1 MEAIESS
8 SLVESAA
15 RNLRAAILAGDLRP
29 GATIRVRT
37 LQETLGI
44 SHIPI
49 REALRRLEAEG
60 LVVTRARRTPVV
72 AEVNMLDLNAVYD
85 TRRLIELPIALRA
98 RESAT
103 EVDFTRVR
111 EAYAAYE
118 KVATDPGSTEY
129 WERHAA
135 FHWALLEGGATSWT
149 KRTLDP
155 LWTASERYVRLFVYT
170 FASAEETL
178 CLHKTLLDAFMSPD
192 VTTVARE
199 LEHHFDLTVRGVE
212 IGFSRSEDS
221 DQTH

>member
-1 MEAIESS
+1 MVEA
-8 SLVESAA
+8 AA
-15 RNLRAAILAGDLRP
+15 RKLRSAILAGDLRP
-29 GATIRVRT
+29 GAAIRVRA
-37 LQETLGI
+37 LEETLGI

-85 TRRLIELPIALRA
+85 TRRLIELPTALRA
-98 RESAT
+98 RESAN
-103 EVDFTRVR
+103 EADFSKVL

-118 KVATDPGSTEY
+118 RVATDPGSTEY
-129 WERHAA
+129 WQRHTT

-149 KRTLDP
+149 RRTLDP

-170 FASAEETL
+170 YASAEETL
-178 CLHKTLLDAFMSPD
+178 CLHKALLDAFFSSD
-192 VTTVARE
+192 VKAVVRE

-221 DQTH
+221 DQAR